1 MLWGMDAT
9 ITVSDLTRRYGR
21 FTAVDAVSFTVQDGE
36 IYGLLGTNGAGKTSA
51 LEVIEGLARPDGG
64 TVRIGGM
71 DPRLDRAKVRPHLG
85 IMLQS
90 GGLPQALTVEETM
103 VMWAGTCT
111 APRPVDEVLDE
122 VELSHRREV
131 KVGSLSGG
139 EQRRLDLACALLG
152 DPAVL
157 FLDEPTTGLDPES
170 RHRVWS
176 LLRELRSRGV
186 TMILTTHYLE
196 EAEQLSDRIAI
207 MRRGRIELE
216 GTVEDLTAREPAHL
230 SYRYQGKKMTIP
242 TCNLQEETYRLLSWA
257 HDNKVEL
264 HEFVA
269 QPATLEQVFLKVV
282 EQGEVR

>member
-21 FTAVDAVSFTVQDGE
+21 FTAVDAISFSVQNGE

-64 TVRIGGM
+64 AIRIGGM
-71 DPRLDRAKVRPHLG
+71 DPLLDRAKVRPHLG

-103 VMWAGTCT
+103 VMWAGTCS

-122 VELSHRREV
+122 IELSHRRGV

-152 DPAVL
+152 NPVVL

-170 RHRVWS
+170 RHRVWG
-176 LLRELRSRGV
+176 LLRSLRSTGV

-196 EAEQLSDRIAI
+196 EAEELSDRIAI
-207 MRRGRIELE
+207 MRGGRIELE
-216 GTVEDLTAREPAHL
+216 GTVEDLMAREPAHL
-230 SYRYQGKKMTIP
+230 SYRHQGKRVTIP
-242 TCNLQEETYRLLSWA
+242 TRNLQEEAYKLLSWA
-257 HDNKVEL
+257 HDNEVEL
-264 HEFVA
+264 HDFAA
-269 QPATLEQVFLKVV
+269 QPATLEQVFLKSDRGVAA
-282 EQGEVR
+282 